1 MTAILIHLLLIQIA
15 TTIMLKLCEAGRWH
29 CGAGV
34 IFFSQR
40 ISFKYSNPFIED
52 AVGELKKE
60 EFISRVNI
68 KRLEEKKMKLF
79 IIIFIEFSL
88 LFGIFSNT
96 PRIYWLR
103 IRSQRG
109 HYISV

>member
-1 MTAILIHLLLIQIA
+1 
-15 TTIMLKLCEAGRWH
+15 
-29 CGAGV
+29 
-34 IFFSQR
+34 
-40 ISFKYSNPFIED
+40 
-52 AVGELKKE
+52 
-60 EFISRVNI
+60 
-68 KRLEEKKMKLF
+68 MKLF